1 MNAISLTAV
10 MFSSYDSEGDV
21 TESWCVNG
29 TCHVRVVVQDG
40 ANAAVTE
47 VVAGLPEGA
56 EISHEEIHRRAREL
70 NSESYRKTGG
80 PYCARFVSEVAP
92 CDGSCRKARSDF
104 GDAIQQA
111 VDDGCRMTFDEA
123 SIALLTSGE
132 SLVGRVVGSSYAKRS
147 NEGVTYLIGNRLVSL
162 NGDDR
167 SHPYSDQPSE
177 CEMTCVDV
185 GEPAAPAELPED
197 LRALLAQA
205 LEASA

>member
-10 MFSSYDSEGDV
+10 MFSSSDSEGDT
-21 TESWCVNG
+21 TEKWCVNG
-29 TCHVRVVVQDG
+29 VRHARIVVREGMLAADDAVAYLPDG
-40 ANAAVTE
+40 AE
-47 VVAGLPEGA
+47 LSSDERF
-56 EISHEEIHRRAREL
+56 RRAWAM
-70 NSESYRKTGG
+70 NTESWSKTGK
-80 PYCARFVSEVAP
+80 PFCIRFLSETAP
-92 CDGSCRKARSDF
+92 CDGSCREARHDF
-104 GDAIQQA
+104 GNAIQEA

-177 CEMTCVDV
+177 CAMTCVDV

-205 LEASA
+205 LEEPA

>member
-1 MNAISLTAV
+1 MNADKLTAV
-10 MFSSYDSEGDV
+10 LFSSYDSEGDT

-29 TCHVRVVVQDG
+29 ERHARVVVQEG
-40 ANAAVTE
+40 MRAAEME
-47 VVAGLPEGA
+47 VIAGLPNGTS
-56 EISHEEIHRRAREL
+56 ISSDELFSRARAM
-70 NSESYRKTGG
+70 NTESWSKTGK
-80 PYCARFVSEVAP
+80 PFCVRFLSETAP
-92 CDGSCRKARSDF
+92 CDGSCREPRSNF
-104 GDAIQQA
+104 GNAIQEA

-147 NEGVTYLIGNRLVSL
+147 NEGVTYLIGNRFVSL

-177 CEMTCVDV
+177 CAMTCVDV
-185 GEPAAPAELPED
+185 GEPAAPED

-205 LEASA
+205 LEEPA